1 MENTDD
7 RRHMFGLIAEESEKD
22 LAELECALEGHD
34 RAMMR
39 KAVHRMMPVWELL
52 GADGQLSDY
61 RCALHDEAV
70 SDEILK
76 EHTLEIMEQIRTLIG
91 EANNEKRKINDEK
104 DNIDCRG

>member
-52 GADGQLSDY
+52 EPTDN
-61 RCALHDEAV
+61 C
-70 SDEILK
+70 
-76 EHTLEIMEQIRTLIG
+76 RTTG
-91 EANNEKRKINDEK
+91 VPCMTRQ
-104 DNIDCRG
+104 